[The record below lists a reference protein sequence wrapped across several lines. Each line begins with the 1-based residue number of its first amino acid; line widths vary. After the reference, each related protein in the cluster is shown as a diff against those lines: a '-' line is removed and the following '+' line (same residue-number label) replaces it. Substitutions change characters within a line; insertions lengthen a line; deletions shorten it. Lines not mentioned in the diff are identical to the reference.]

1 VRLVRAMTGSHRIQ
15 TSVSLKRIVGR
26 VLRASQP
33 TSVRLLKQVRL
44 GRALTQAQAATVS
57 GLPVQL
63 RVVST
68 VQARSLA
75 LGRNVFLSRL
85 IAQPQALVLKSDLA
99 LARTAVQ
106 PTLATLQRAVSR
118 ELTIQVAPIATLEW
132 RNVTPRYD
140 VLVTASVSQQVS
152 LSSAGAGKT
161 AKQFVVDTRRVE
173 FVVGQRSSEFAVGHR
188 GVRFT
193 VEER

>member
-1 VRLVRAMTGSHRIQ
+1 
-15 TSVSLKRIVGR
+15 
-26 VLRASQP
+26 
-33 TSVRLLKQVRL
+33 
-44 GRALTQAQAATVS
+44 
-57 GLPVQL
+57 
-63 RVVST
+63 VVST
-68 VQARSLA
+68 VQTRSLA
-75 LGRNVFLSRL
+75 LGRNVFLTRL
-85 IAQPQALVLKSDLA
+85 IAQGQALVLKSDLA

-173 FVVGQRSSEFAVGHR
+173 FVVGQRSSGFAVGRR